1 MVRLGQFVLLLGVI
15 IILLPTSINFLLVV
29 GFLFIGLGCAPIYPS
44 MLHSTPENFG
54 KDVSQS
60 IMGKQMASAYV
71 GSTFMPPVVG
81 FLVDNLSP
89 KLFPFILFLILV
101 LMFFMTERLYK
112 FSSKKLNSSK

>member
-1 MVRLGQFVLLLGVI
+1 
-15 IILLPTSINFLLVV
+15 
-29 GFLFIGLGCAPIYPS
+29 

-60 IMGKQMASAYV
+60 ILGKQMASAYV
-71 GSTFMPPVVG
+71 GSTLMPPIMG

-112 FSSKKLNSSK
+112 FSSRKLNSSK